1 MKPSMRARVRAYLE
15 RRRALGFKLL
25 VEGRMLEAF
34 ARFSDRRGHRGP
46 LTKEVAI
53 RWAALP
59 RGSDRLYRARRLEV
73 VRTFARHQSAL
84 EPGTQIPPRHRFGPA
99 HRRPH
104 PHRFSPEEI
113 EELMRRA
120 TRLAGSLRPHTFRT
134 LIGLLACTGLRVSE
148 ALRLK
153 VAEVDFT
160 ERVLTI
166 RESKYRKTRLVP
178 LHPTAAVALQRYH
191 DRRRRLFPL
200 TETFFVNEA
209 GAPLPLSTADHTFA
223 SLRTGIGQGERP
235 PRLSDCRHYFTSQVL
250 LRWQRSAKGAAHRV
264 AILSRY
270 LGHSH
275 VTDTYWYLT
284 ALPQMMAHATR
295 RFAHYHDDNA

>member
-1 MKPSMRARVRAYLE
+1 MKRSMRARVRAYLE
-15 RRRALGFKLL
+15 HRRALGFKLL

-34 ARFSDRRGHRGP
+34 GRFSDRRGHRGP
-46 LTKEVAI
+46 LTKEVAV

-59 RGSDRLYRARRLEV
+59 RRSDRLYRARRLEV

-84 EPGTQIPPRHRFGPA
+84 EPGTQIPPRHLFGPA

-104 PHRFSPEEI
+104 PRQFSPEEI

-134 LIGLLACTGLRVSE
+134 LIGLLVCSGLRVSE

-153 VAEVDFT
+153 VEDVDFA
-160 ERVLTI
+160 ERALTI

-178 LHPTAAVALQRYH
+178 LHSTAVIPLQRYH

-200 TETFFVNEA
+200 SETFFVSEA
-209 GAPLPLSTADHTFA
+209 GTPLPLRTADGTFA
-223 SLRTGIGQGERP
+223 RLREGIGQDQRP
-235 PRLSDCRHYFTSQVL
+235 PRLQDCRHHFTCQVL
-250 LRWQRSAKGAAHRV
+250 LRWQRSPQGVVHRV
-264 AILSRY
+264 DILSRY

-275 VTDTYWYLT
+275 VTDTYWYLS

-295 RFAHYHDDNA
+295 SFARYHDEDA